1 MPKSCQIFTRIV
13 LLFSQ
18 QAGPAAEPVEAVEAA
33 EAELEAE
40 PQEEVV
46 VQVGGQ
52 VVPGL
57 GLGLGLGRIMPNISV
72 RSLPTARSRVRVL
85 LGWTFFL

>member
-1 MPKSCQIFTRIV
+1 MLEDELLLEV
-13 LLFSQ
+13 LDQL
-18 QAGPAAEPVEAVEAA
+18 AGPAAEPVEAVEAA

-57 GLGLGLGRIMPNISV
+57 GLGLGRVGPEPELGRV
-72 RSLPTARSRVRVL
+72 
-85 LGWTFFL
+85 GQEQQQEQD